1 MKVKEIMHEGVE
13 CVAPDTPVELVAKK
27 MLDEDIGAIPVRR
40 DGRLIG
46 IITDRDIALRA
57 VAGGRDLYKL
67 TAGDIMTSS
76 VTSCRDDAEVDDALQ
91 LMETRHIRRLPV
103 LNESDSLVGM
113 LSVGDVTGAMPR
125 DVTGDLM
132 RAVSAHHA

>member
-13 CVAPDTPVELVAKK
+13 CVAPDTPVELVARK

-57 VAGGRDLYKL
+57 VAGGRDPYKL